1 MIESPVV
8 SIHVPPS
15 LRAWAEGHEEVTAS
29 GDTVGDALHALEH
42 VFPAMAGKVL
52 RSNGQL
58 QPTFDIYLGAT
69 SIRALDGLATAIGGE
84 EIISIVPRRTRVVE
98 GEISV
103 G

>member
-8 SIHVPPS
+8 SIHIPPA
-15 LRAWAEGHEEVTAS
+15 LRGLVDGHEEVIAS
-29 GDTVGDALHALEH
+29 GDTVGEALHALEH
-42 VFPAMAGKVL
+42 AYPGLAGKIL

-58 QPTFDIYLGAT
+58 QPSVDVYLGAV
-69 SIRALDGLATAIGGE
+69 SIRARDGVATPITVE
-84 EIISIVPRRTRVVE
+84 EVISVVPRTTRVVE

>member
-8 SIHVPPS
+8 SIHIPVP
-15 LRAWAEGHEEVTAS
+15 LRRLAEGHEEVTAS
-29 GDTVGDALHALEH
+29 GDTVGDALRALEH
-42 VFPAMAGKVL
+42 AYPGFAGMIV

-58 QPTFDIYLGAT
+58 QPTFDVYIGAT
-69 SIRALDGLATAIGGE
+69 SIRALSGVATPIEGE
-84 EIISIVPRRTRVVE
+84 EVISIVPRTTRVIE